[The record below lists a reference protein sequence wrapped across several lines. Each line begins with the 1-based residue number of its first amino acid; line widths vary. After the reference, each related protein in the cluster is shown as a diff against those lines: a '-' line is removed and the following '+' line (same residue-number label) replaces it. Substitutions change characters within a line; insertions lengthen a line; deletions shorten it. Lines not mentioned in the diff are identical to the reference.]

1 MKVKRNLG
9 NVTTNSTINTNKA
22 VNEISLD
29 LIALK

>member
-1 MKVKRNLG
+1 MKVKKNLG
-9 NVTTNSTINTNKA
+9 NVTTNSTINANKT